1 MDTSQ
6 SYEQIHEEHRQ
17 WLTDL
22 NFYHDEL
29 KYYQN
34 QLAQIAAR
42 DSEDHYHQ
50 KIVTFK
56 RRFFDTLEQID
67 ELRYAIY
74 QHERELANREKLA
87 KRTRIHVNEDHH
99 SRHHELENFKQ
110 SYEQLKADFHE
121 FAKDVL
127 ST

>member
-1 MDTSQ
+1 MDNSQ
-6 SYEQIHEEHRQ
+6 SYQQIHQEHRQ

-22 NFYHDEL
+22 NFFHDEL

-42 DSEDHYHQ
+42 DPEDHYHQ

-74 QHERELANREKLA
+74 KHERELAQREQIGE
-87 KRTRIHVNEDHH
+87 RTRVYINEDHH
-99 SRHHELENFKQ
+99 SRHQELDNFKKE
-110 SYEQLKADFHE
+110 YDQLKNDFHE
-121 FAKDVL
+121 FASQVL
-127 ST
+127 GT

>member
-1 MDTSQ
+1 MENPP
-6 SYEQIHEEHRQ
+6 SYQQIHQEHRQ

-42 DSEDHYHQ
+42 DAHDQYHQ

-56 RRFFDTLEQID
+56 RRFFDTLERID

-74 QHERELANREKLA
+74 KHERELAQREQLA
-87 KRTRIHVNEDHH
+87 ERTRVHVNEDHH
-99 SRHHELENFKQ
+99 SRHAELDAFKKD
-110 SYEQLKADFHE
+110 YEQLKADFHN
-121 FAKDVL
+121 FASQVL
-127 ST
+127 EA

>member
-1 MDTSQ
+1 MDAPK
-6 SYEQIHEEHRQ
+6 SYQQIHQEHRQ

-42 DSEDHYHQ
+42 DTEDHYHQ

-67 ELRYAIY
+67 ELRYGIY
-74 QHERELANREKLA
+74 KHERELAQREQLA
-87 KRTRIHVNEDHH
+87 ERTRVHINEDHH
-99 SRHHELENFKQ
+99 SKHEELNNFRKA
-110 SYEQLKADFHE
+110 YEQLKNEFHE
-121 FAKDVL
+121 FANLVL
-127 ST
+127 GT